1 MGTMTHTVRP
11 GVFSHLADVSFERI
25 EIEYQT
31 GRLDFAHAHSRERG
45 NIISD
50 FEIGGSV
57 FDAHGWC
64 ISIAA
69 QAVAYG
75 ARFIDQIREETTGS
89 DGRLEPAREGRIPP
103 TLGERNRIDT
113 TRPKR

>member
-1 MGTMTHTVRP
+1 LVRNEDVLDAGASEDLGFGNLLTADAAGSAELLLKPEYVDGFVHLAMSTMTHTVRP

-50 FEIGGSV
+50 FEIG
-57 FDAHGWC
+57 
-64 ISIAA
+64 
-69 QAVAYG
+69 
-75 ARFIDQIREETTGS
+75 
-89 DGRLEPAREGRIPP
+89 
-103 TLGERNRIDT
+103 
-113 TRPKR
+113 